1 MNSHYIKEIMK
12 LFSGQFQRPLFC
24 FILISS
30 ILFVVIFA
38 MPSDNRFENK
48 FVSPSEQC
56 AKNFVVSQDCAK
68 ESPELCLMQENS
80 LIATA
85 PPMTVTPQVLG
96 VLIDGADFRMED
108 LKKEVSEYIV
118 EQGDTI
124 SSIASRFNISSNTIF
139 WANDLNS
146 RSIIQPG
153 QKLIILPVSGV
164 IHYVG
169 KGETLSEI
177 AERYKA
183 KADEISE
190 FNELSGD
197 GDIFIGDILVIPNGK
212 ISTRTAQ
219 VSYLAPL
226 ASSYFICPISPPCR
240 ITQGLHYYNAI
251 DFSHVGVSC
260 GEPVFAAAGGTVQK
274 VVYTSR
280 YGRSV
285 RILHPNGVVTYYG
298 HLQDILVGVG
308 QKVSQGT
315 IIGTI
320 GHTGY
325 TIPAGPAG
333 CHVHFD
339 VRGAK
344 NPFAQ

>member
-1 MNSHYIKEIMK
+1 MNKRYIKEMIK
-12 LFSGQFQRPLFC
+12 LFSGRAKRGLFGLTLASIVL
-24 FILISS
+24 FIIVFTISPDS
-30 ILFVVIFA
+30 A
-38 MPSDNRFENK
+38 FESK
-48 FVSPSEQC
+48 FTLHSEQC
-56 AKNFVVSQDCAK
+56 NKNYVVSHDCAK
-68 ESPELCLMQENS
+68 ESPELCFIQDNS
-80 LIATA
+80 LIAAT
-85 PPMTVTPQVLG
+85 PPMAVTPQVLG
-96 VLIDGADFRMED
+96 VLIDGADFRIED
-108 LKKEVSEYIV
+108 LKREVREHIV

-124 SSIASRFNISSNTIF
+124 SSIAAQNNISLSTIF

-153 QKLIILPVSGV
+153 QTLVILPVSGV

-169 KGETLSEI
+169 KDEVLGKI
-177 AERYKA
+177 AEKYEA
-183 KADEISE
+183 KADEIIE
-190 FNELSGD
+190 FNELSEN

-212 ISTRTAQ
+212 ISTQKKQA
-219 VSYLAPL
+219 SYLAPL
-226 ASSYFICPISPPCR
+226 AGTYFICPIAPPCR

-260 GEPVFAAAGGTVQK
+260 GEPVFAAAGGSVQK

-280 YGRSV
+280 YGKSV

-298 HLQDILVGVG
+298 HLQDILVAVG

-315 IIGTI
+315 MIGTI

-344 NPFAQ
+344 NPFAK